1 MNDFKFEMRF
11 THTFTTLFTLLGN
24 STPNLFEDTEGQKN
38 VGFILNETR
47 CEIMCTISPK

>member
-11 THTFTTLFTLLGN
+11 AHTFTTLFTLRGN
-24 STPNLFEDTEGQKN
+24 FTPYLFVDYETQEN

-47 CEIMCTISPK
+47 CEIMCSISPK